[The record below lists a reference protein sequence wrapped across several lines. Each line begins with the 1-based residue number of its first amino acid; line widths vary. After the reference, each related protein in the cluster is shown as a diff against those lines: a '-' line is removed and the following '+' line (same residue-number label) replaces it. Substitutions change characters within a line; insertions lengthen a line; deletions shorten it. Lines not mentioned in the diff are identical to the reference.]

1 LTLQNLPVPI
11 GHFPLLGS
19 LAELVV
25 GSVALLLGIAT
36 VYDRTGRSASLA
48 SGAASAAALV
58 GGMAIL
64 ASASYV
70 VAALS
75 PFPLMDPTLASVDR
89 SLGFDWSAWTAWGR
103 AHPVIWNVQLL
114 AYNAMH
120 PELGMAVLYLG
131 LRKRAKILII
141 SLFVGGIITIIV
153 SWFVPAVGHLPNASH
168 VPVLLALRAGRLLDV
183 APQGLISFPSFHT
196 TVALL
201 LTAGLRRERW
211 LFPIAC
217 IVNGTMVISTISM
230 GGDYLIDVLAGIII
244 AGLAMHLASHWF
256 SPASRI
262 AAPET
267 VPVPAS
273 RSVLR

>member
-153 SWFVPAVGHLPNASH
+153 
-168 VPVLLALRAGRLLDV
+168 
-183 APQGLISFPSFHT
+183 
-196 TVALL
+196 
-201 LTAGLRRERW
+201 
-211 LFPIAC
+211 
-217 IVNGTMVISTISM
+217 
-230 GGDYLIDVLAGIII
+230 
-244 AGLAMHLASHWF
+244 
-256 SPASRI
+256 
-262 AAPET
+262 
-267 VPVPAS
+267 
-273 RSVLR
+273 

>member
-1 LTLQNLPVPI
+1 VPI

-19 LAELVV
+19 LAEVV
-25 GSVALLLGIAT
+25 VASVALLLGIAT
-36 VYDRTGRSASLA
+36 IYDRTGRSASIA

-64 ASASYV
+64 ASTSYV

-75 PFPLMDPTLASVDR
+75 PFPMMDAMLASADR
-89 SLGFDWSAWTAWGR
+89 FLGFDWNAWTAWGR
-103 AHPVIWNVQLL
+103 AHPVIWNAQAA
-114 AYNAMH
+114 AYDAMH
-120 PELGMAVLYLG
+120 PELGIVVLYLG
-131 LRKRAKILII
+131 LRQRAKRLIV
-141 SLFVGGIITIIV
+141 SLFVGGIITIAV

-168 VPVLLALRAGRLLDV
+168 VPVLLALRAGHLLDV

-201 LTAGLRRERW
+201 LTAGLSGERW

-230 GGDYLIDVLAGIII
+230 GGHYLMDVLAGIII
-244 AGLAMHLASHWF
+244 AGVAIHLASRWF
-256 SPASRI
+256 SSASGI
-262 AAPET
+262 AVPET
-267 VPVPAS
+267 APVAAS
-273 RSVLR
+273 RSAIH